1 MSAPSEERYVDLEK
15 LTSRIAPEL
24 FEPLSWILLLNL
36 DMVPE
41 TEIKSNNHL
50 MFSYNLMYQNY
61 DEAKK
66 LAAEFANKEVKVSKY
81 YRELLKLDPD
91 LTKTI
96 EIAQTFFALSLRR
109 IELTQ
114 KLGIKQF

>member
-1 MSAPSEERYVDLEK
+1 MSAPTEERYVDLEK
-15 LTSRIAPEL
+15 LTSRLAPEL

-41 TEIKSNNHL
+41 EEIKANEHL

-61 DEAKK
+61 DEAKSI
-66 LAAEFANKEVKVSKY
+66 AAEFSKKEVKVSKY
-81 YRELLKLDPD
+81 YKELLKLDPE

-96 EIAQTFFALSLRR
+96 EIAQTFFALSRRR
-109 IELTQ
+109 IEIAE